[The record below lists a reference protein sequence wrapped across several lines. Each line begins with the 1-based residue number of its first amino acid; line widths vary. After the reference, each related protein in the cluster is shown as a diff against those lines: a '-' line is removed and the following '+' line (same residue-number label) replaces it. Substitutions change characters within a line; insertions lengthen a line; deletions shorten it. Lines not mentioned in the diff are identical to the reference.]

1 MKLVIR
7 NLYLSTC
14 SGKSVLLE
22 DVSDYSL
29 SRTSNILIRND
40 ANTYIMIVGAGVAS
54 FGSRR
59 SQFYNGG
66 YQ

>member
-22 DVSDYSL
+22 DVADYSL
-29 SRTSNILIRND
+29 SRTSNLLIRND
-40 ANTYIMIVGAGVAS
+40 ANTYIMIIGAGAAS
-54 FGSRR
+54 FSSRR